1 MNAETNND
9 SQSAPSIDQV
19 TEPDPPPD
27 GFRCGYVA
35 IVGRPNVGKSTLLNR
50 ILGQK
55 LSITSSKPQTTRHQ
69 ILGIKTTERA
79 QALYVDTPGMHSAR
93 GRALNQA
100 MNRAADGALLG
111 VDLVLFVIEAMKWTR
126 EDEHVLQRVV
136 QAGLPSLLLV
146 NKVDRL
152 KDKERLLPF
161 LAEVQARHGFAEIVP
176 ISARRE
182 ADAQR
187 IQSLV
192 ESALPTGRAVY
203 DEEQITDR
211 SVRFLAAETIR
222 EKLMRRLAKELPHRL
237 GVEVERFEDGE
248 TATEIGA
255 VIWLDRKSHK
265 PIVVG
270 KDGGV
275 LKEVGTRARRDLEIM
290 LERHVRLELWVKVSE
305 GWSDDDRA
313 VVRMGYGDAG

>member
-1 MNAETNND
+1 MPSGDDAA
-9 SQSAPSIDQV
+9 SASG
-19 TEPDPPPD
+19 EPAGP
-27 GFRCGYVA
+27 FRCGYVA

-50 ILGQK
+50 VLGQK

-69 ILGIKTTERA
+69 ILGIKTTDQA
-79 QALYVDTPGMHSAR
+79 QALYVDTPGMHSAK

-111 VDLVLFVIEAMKWTR
+111 VDLVLFVVEAMKWTR
-126 EDEHVLQRVV
+126 EDDHVLQRIA
-136 QAGLPSLLLV
+136 QAGLPALLLV
-146 NKVDRL
+146 NKVDRV
-152 KDKERLLPF
+152 KDKERLFPF
-161 LAEVQARHGFAEIVP
+161 LAELQTRHDFKAIVP

-182 ADAQR
+182 ADAR
-187 IQSLV
+187 RVQSLV
-192 ESALPTGRAVY
+192 ETSLPPGTAIF

-211 SVRFLAAETIR
+211 SVRFLAAEIIR

-275 LKEVGTRARRDLEIM
+275 LKEVGTQARRDLEVM
-290 LERHVRLELWVKVSE
+290 LQRHVRLELWVKVSE

-313 VVRMGYGDAG
+313 VIRMGYGDAG